1 MYKAVQRYMKVDLVG
16 RYIADM
22 TATTKKNLKRSIIC
36 MLREERKQNH
46 IKCSFQTG
54 LRKQKKRVSSFLKE
68 KKGNNRMS
76 ATENHNKHGK

>member
-36 MLREERKQNH
+36 MLREERK
-46 IKCSFQTG
+46 
-54 LRKQKKRVSSFLKE
+54 
-68 KKGNNRMS
+68 
-76 ATENHNKHGK
+76 